1 MPVFHVPCVSA
12 TSKSRAA
19 VALERLTEHV
29 DAMRTGPLAEEDF
42 ERVERELH
50 ERFVAAEREVLGE
63 LLERLDVDVP
73 SVELGGRRYHRVLRS
88 TKTYT
93 AAVGAVTAGRTL
105 YRCGR
110 ERAVVPMELR
120 AGIVEGHW
128 TALAARQASCVVA
141 QMTPSEGEALLR
153 ELGNMAPSRSSLD
166 RLPKGLSAR
175 WEVNREAFE
184 STLREATVVPDEAVT
199 VAVSLDGVM
208 VPMKDGQRAAKRARS
223 RATGRRAKGPAGY
236 QEASCATLSFYD
248 VEGERLDTVSLARMP
263 EPKKATLKTMLSA
276 ELDTVLRI
284 RPELHVVT
292 VADGAHDN
300 WRYLDALAPQATAVV
315 DFYHAA
321 EQLKSGLDARYGE
334 NDARGRAQFHKLRH
348 LLLDHPEGV
357 EKVIRAL
364 DYQRK
369 KFPRR
374 TRIGEVLGYFR
385 RNRHRMRYADTKAR
399 HLPIGSGVVEA
410 ACKTLV
416 TQRLKRSGMRWRRA
430 GGQAV
435 LTLRALLHS
444 SRFDQ
449 AWGLLSET
457 YRQDVS
463 VIDNVV
469 AFPCNRAA

>member
-1 MPVFHVPCVSA
+1 MSVFHVPPVSA
-12 TSKSRAA
+12 STDARATR
-19 VALERLTEHV
+19 ALERLCAHV
-29 DAMRTGPLAEEDF
+29 DAFRTRSVVGDDF

-50 ERFVAAEREVLGE
+50 ERFVEAEREVLGQ

-73 SVELGGRRYHRVLRS
+73 SVEIEGRRYHRVLRS
-88 TKTYT
+88 SETYT
-93 AAVGAVTAGRTL
+93 TAVGAVTAERTL

-128 TALAARQASCVVA
+128 TPLAARQASCVVA
-141 QMTPSEGEALLR
+141 QMTPSEGEVLLR
-153 ELGNMAPSRSSLD
+153 ELGNMAPSKSSLD

-175 WEVNREAFE
+175 WEASREGFE
-184 STLREATVVPDEAVT
+184 STLREATMVPEEAVT

-208 VPMKDGQRAAKRARS
+208 VPMKDAQRAQKRERS
-223 RATGRRAKGPAGY
+223 RAAGRRMKGPAGY
-236 QEASCATLSFYD
+236 QEAGCATLSFYD
-248 VEGERLDTVSLARMP
+248 ADGERLDTASLARMP

-276 ELDTVLRI
+276 ELETVLGR

-300 WRYLDALAPQATAVV
+300 WRYLDTLAPEATAVV
-315 DFYHAA
+315 DFYHAT

-348 LLLDHPEGV
+348 LLLDDPNGV

-364 DYQRK
+364 DYQHK
-369 KFPRR
+369 KYPRR
-374 TRIGEVLGYFR
+374 TRIGEVLRYFR
-385 RNRHRMRYADTKAR
+385 RNRHRMRYADTQAR

-410 ACKTLV
+410 TCKTLV

-430 GGQAV
+430 GGQAI
-435 LTLRALLHS
+435 LTFRSLLQS
-444 SRFDQ
+444 SRFDH
-449 AWGLLSET
+449 AWALLSKI
-457 YRQDVS
+457 YRHDV
-463 VIDNVV
+463 VVPDNVV

>member
-1 MPVFHVPCVSA
+1 MSVFHVPCVSA
-12 TSKSRAA
+12 TGKARAA

-29 DAMRTGPLAEEDF
+29 DAMRTRPLAGEDF

-50 ERFVAAEREVLGE
+50 ERFVEVEREVLGE
-63 LLERLDVDVP
+63 LLERLDVDAP

-88 TKTYT
+88 TESYT
-93 AAVGAVTAGRTL
+93 TAVGPVTAGRTL

-141 QMTPSEGEALLR
+141 RMTPSEGEALLR
-153 ELGNMAPSRSSLD
+153 ELGNMAPSKSSLD

-175 WEVNREAFE
+175 WEANREGFE
-184 STLREATVVPDEAVT
+184 STLREAVVVPDEAVT

-208 VPMKDGQRAAKRARS
+208 VPMKDGRRAEKRERS

-236 QEASCATLSFYD
+236 QEAGCATLSFYD
-248 VEGERLDTVSLARMP
+248 AEGERLDTLSLARMP
-263 EPKKATLKTMLSA
+263 EAKKATLKTMLSA
-276 ELDTVLRI
+276 ELDTVLGR
-284 RPELHVVT
+284 RPDLEVVT

-300 WRYLDALAPQATAVV
+300 WRYLDALAPDATTVV

-321 EQLKSGLDARYGE
+321 EQLKCALDARYGD
-334 NDARGRAQFHKLRH
+334 NDAKGRAQFHKLRH
-348 LLLDHPEGV
+348 ILLDDCDGV

-364 DYQRK
+364 AYQRK
-369 KFPRR
+369 QFPRR
-374 TRIGEVLGYFR
+374 KRIGEVLRYFR
-385 RNRHRMRYADTKAR
+385 RNRHRMCYADTQAR
-399 HLPIGSGVVEA
+399 NLPVGSGVVEA

-416 TQRLKRSGMRWRRA
+416 TQRLKRSGMRWRRP
-430 GGQAV
+430 GGQAI
-435 LTLRALLHS
+435 LTLRALLQS

-449 AWGLLSET
+449 AWVLLSKT
-457 YRQDVS
+457 YRHDVT
-463 VIDNVV
+463 VPDNVV
-469 AFPCNRAA
+469 AFPCKRAA

>member
-1 MPVFHVPCVSA
+1 
-12 TSKSRAA
+12 
-19 VALERLTEHV
+19 
-29 DAMRTGPLAEEDF
+29 
-42 ERVERELH
+42 
-50 ERFVAAEREVLGE
+50 
-63 LLERLDVDVP
+63 
-73 SVELGGRRYHRVLRS
+73 
-88 TKTYT
+88 
-93 AAVGAVTAGRTL
+93 
-105 YRCGR
+105 
-110 ERAVVPMELR
+110 
-120 AGIVEGHW
+120 
-128 TALAARQASCVVA
+128 
-141 QMTPSEGEALLR
+141 
-153 ELGNMAPSRSSLD
+153 
-166 RLPKGLSAR
+166 
-175 WEVNREAFE
+175 
-184 STLREATVVPDEAVT
+184 
-199 VAVSLDGVM
+199 
-208 VPMKDGQRAAKRARS
+208 
-223 RATGRRAKGPAGY
+223 
-236 QEASCATLSFYD
+236 
-248 VEGERLDTVSLARMP
+248 MP

-348 LLLDHPEGV
+348 LLLEHPEGV
-357 EKVIRAL
+357 DKVIRAL
-364 DYQRK
+364 AYQRK
-369 KFPRR
+369 KFLRR

-385 RNRHRMRYADTKAR
+385 RNRHRMRYADPKAR

-430 GGQAV
+430 GGQAAV
-435 LTLRALLHS
+435 LTLRALLQS

-449 AWGLLSET
+449 AWALLSET

-463 VIDNVV
+463 VLDNVV